1 MDSILFL
8 YKQMSRGGAEKVIF
22 DIAKKFNNKNE
33 YNIIIATESLC
44 EPDLFKSCKLKLY
57 NVKFNNINLISF
69 YINLKNL
76 INICKENNIKIIHSH
91 HRLTTL
97 YALILSK
104 ILKVKVIHT
113 EHNVFPN
120 KNWINI
126 RGKNIIAVSQKV
138 KDSLISNGV
147 NRDYIQV
154 IYNGINLE
162 EEIAVKNLKI
172 EYGLKNEDF
181 CIGVIAR
188 LTEQKGI
195 KYLLEAFKNININ
208 HKDIYLF
215 IIGDGELKEEIN
227 NYIINND
234 LSKNIILTGTRT
246 DVMNIISS
254 LDCYVLPSIYEGFP
268 VTNLEIMCN
277 ERIVIATDVGGNNEV
292 IEDGVNGFLIEA
304 KSSDAIQKKI
314 EYILENKEKL
324 EKMNKNARKTIEDKF
339 NIDDIYLRYVD
350 YYDNLLGKV

>member
-1 MDSILFL
+1 M
-8 YKQMSRGGAEKVIF
+8 KV
-22 DIAKKFNNKNE
+22 
-33 YNIIIATESLC
+33 
-44 EPDLFKSCKLKLY
+44 
-57 NVKFNNINLISF
+57 V
-69 YINLKNL
+69 
-76 INICKENNIKIIHSH
+76 
-91 HRLTTL
+91 
-97 YALILSK
+97 
-104 ILKVKVIHT
+104 HT

-147 NRDYIQV
+147 NSNYIQV

-162 EEIAVKNLKI
+162 EEVNFKSLKM
-172 EYGLKNEDF
+172 EYGLREECF

-195 KYLLEAFKNININ
+195 KYLLEAFKNINSI

-227 NYIINND
+227 NYIINNN
-234 LSKNIILTGTRT
+234 LNNNVILTGIRE

-277 ERIVIATDVGGNNEV
+277 KRIVIATDVGGNNEI

-304 KSSDAIQKKI
+304 KSSDAIEEKI
-314 EYILENKEKL
+314 EYILENREKL

-339 NIDDIYLRYVD
+339 NIDDIYLQYVD
-350 YYDNLLGKV
+350 YYDNLLKKYKNKKCDKKN